1 MKIQMIMFDKYNFA
15 LVASKTGHLCL
26 KEESMYNIWD
36 LELCITYGY
45 NYLSY

>member
-1 MKIQMIMFDKYNFA
+1 MKIQMIMFDEYNFA
-15 LVASKTGHLCL
+15 LVASKTGQ
-26 KEESMYNIWD
+26 EESMYNIWD

>member
-15 LVASKTGHLCL
+15 LVASKTGL